1 MRAKESY
8 LPGSTSRAAAPL
20 KEKET
25 MKSLRSI
32 SLIATLILAFACFA
46 LAGNGNEHGKG
57 DDKGGNPTSNVSN
70 QNVNSSN
77 SSSSVSGSG
86 NSSITDNSKT
96 TNTNTAFGGQGGTGI
111 GIGGDSYAKGGDVKD
126 SGNSASFSNA
136 QGGSVKDSGN
146 SSNLNLNSAK
156 GGDVKD
162 SGNSYSSNKN
172 SNKQGQ
178 AQGQDQGQS
187 QESVS
192 GASASNE
199 GNNTSITTNV
209 AAPKIPVN
217 SAYAPNAFPTANC
230 AMAYS
235 GAGQGMLAGAA
246 GAFTRIDKTCQQ
258 IETARSFA
266 LYDARTAY
274 CKVMIS
280 TKWAKKAH
288 VTLEDCMTKEAVP
301 VPVPAASI
309 TTVPEKPVAAIVNP
323 YPSR

>member
-1 MRAKESY
+1 
-8 LPGSTSRAAAPL
+8 
-20 KEKET
+20 
-25 MKSLRSI
+25 MKNTLRLASI
-32 SLIATLILAFACFA
+32 LVLALSFCSFAFAT
-46 LAGNGNEHGKG
+46 GNGQDHTCQTP
-57 DDKGGNPTSNVSN
+57 DSCSTTTTGGNVTNNNNPSAHSDADATAI
-70 QNVNSSN
+70 
-77 SSSSVSGSG
+77 SGSYSQG
-86 NSSITDNSKT
+86 GSVVDNSKT
-96 TNTNTAFGGQGGTGI
+96 TNTNTAFGGQGGQ
-111 GIGGDSYAKGGDVKD
+111 GGSVKD
-126 SGNSASFSNA
+126 SGNSASFSGA
-136 QGGSVKDSGN
+136 SATGGAVKDSGN
-146 SSNLNLNSAK
+146 SESSSS
-156 GGDVKD
+156 VRD
-162 SGNSYSSNKN
+162 SGNSSVKNSGNSSNENLNLSSNKN

-178 AQGQDQGQS
+178 AQGQDQGQE
-187 QESVS
+187 Q
-192 GASASNE
+192 SATAVNE

-266 LYDARTAY
+266 LYDARAAY

-280 TKWAKKAH
+280 TKWAKKAK

-301 VPVPAASI
+301 APTPAAA
-309 TTVPEKPVAAIVNP
+309 VQPEVKTPVAAIVNP

>member
-1 MRAKESY
+1 
-8 LPGSTSRAAAPL
+8 
-20 KEKET
+20 
-25 MKSLRSI
+25 MKNTLRLASI
-32 SLIATLILAFACFA
+32 LVLALSFCSFA
-46 LAGNGNEHGKG
+46 LATNPPSNTDSHDCQGNSCNTTTVNNTTNNTDNSLHSAS
-57 DDKGGNPTSNVSN
+57 TSGA
-70 QNVNSSN
+70 
-77 SSSSVSGSG
+77 VSGS
-86 NSSITDNSKT
+86 SLVDNSKT
-96 TNTNTAFGGQGGTGI
+96 TNTNTALGGQGG
-111 GIGGDSYAKGGDVKD
+111 SVKD
-126 SGNSASFSNA
+126 SGNSASFSGA
-136 QGGSVKDSGN
+136 SATGGAVKDSGN
-146 SSNLNLNSAK
+146 SESSSS
-156 GGDVKD
+156 VRD
-162 SGNSYSSNKN
+162 SGNSSVKNSGNSSNENLNLSSNKN

-178 AQGQDQGQS
+178 AQGQDQGQE
-187 QESVS
+187 Q
-192 GASASNE
+192 SATAVNE

-266 LYDARTAY
+266 LYDARAAY

-280 TKWAKKAH
+280 TKWAKKAK

-301 VPVPAASI
+301 APTPAAA
-309 TTVPEKPVAAIVNP
+309 VQPEVKTPVAAIVNP